1 MKIDQLWKITYPPPI
16 RHINLDL
23 KIENKKKTVDK
34 FEFKGDLNI
43 RHLSNEMLKDKK
55 KYFIIH
61 SKTSTIMA
69 VRRDMDISAGYYSD
83 VVVNEDKEM
92 MCTDTEFSYPFMF
105 KNVEPAAIGQ
115 MKQFIKE
122 KSKEMKKHH
131 KKIKRKGNEGSP
143 TTVLSF

>member
-1 MKIDQLWKITYPPPI
+1 MRNDLWKVTFPPTI
-16 RHINLDL
+16 RHIDFDL
-23 KIENKKKTVDK
+23 KIENKKKSVDK

-61 SKTSTIMA
+61 SKTFTIMA

-83 VVVNEDKEM
+83 VVINEDKEM
-92 MCTDTEFSYPFMF
+92 ICKDTEFSYPFMF

-131 KKIKRKGNEGSP
+131 KKIKRKGNEGSS
-143 TTVLSF
+143 TTVFSF